1 MPIAGGSGCVED
13 EAGVVATVERVSGEN
28 GEEEGPLMKETGEG
42 ERDDEGAE
50 SEMLCPFAPFSSRD
64 GSFPISNP
72 SILLKSLVF
81 LACTFV

>member
-13 EAGVVATVERVSGEN
+13 EAEAVPMVERVGAEN
-28 GEEEGPLMKETGEG
+28 GEEGPLMKETGEG
-42 ERDDEGAE
+42 EREDEGAE
-50 SEMLCPFAPFSSRD
+50 SELLCPFAPFSFRD